1 MKTYK
6 GISPI
11 LATVILIAVTLIIA
25 IAVIGWI
32 MGVWGSMGGPS
43 ESLVVTG
50 SSATCSGS
58 DLEFEVSITNKG
70 TADAVISR
78 VEVLGFGSSSTSVA
92 VSKGSATSQ
101 TFTVS
106 GTSGNSCDNLVVGG
120 TYQVNIYTQAGNV
133 YSTMVKV
140 ISKT

>member
-58 DLEFEVSITNKG
+58 SLEFEVSITNKG

-78 VEVLGFGSSSTSVA
+78 VEVLGLEAPPVSLLFPKARLLPKLSRFLGLLIMLLAA
-92 VSKGSATSQ
+92 V
-101 TFTVS
+101 
-106 GTSGNSCDNLVVGG
+106 
-120 TYQVNIYTQAGNV
+120 
-133 YSTMVKV
+133 
-140 ISKT
+140 